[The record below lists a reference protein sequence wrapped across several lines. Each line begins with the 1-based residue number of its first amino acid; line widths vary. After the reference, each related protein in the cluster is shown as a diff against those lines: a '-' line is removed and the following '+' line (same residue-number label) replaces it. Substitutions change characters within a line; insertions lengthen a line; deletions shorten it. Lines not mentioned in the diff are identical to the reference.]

1 MGLTLI
7 GTALITLIIFVW
19 FIATRRQIE
28 SLKNV
33 KKQEEREKRLKLS
46 KTLSYLKW
54 GLVASFLVVVATGAL
69 SIMGNANEQD
79 IYLEHTHGLGY
90 SPDGKRIIIPA
101 HAGLRVYEEGLWKTP
116 EGEKHDYMGFS
127 PANDGFYSSGHP
139 AQGSTLNNPF
149 GIVKSTDEGK
159 SIKSLALDGETDF
172 HNMAVGYTSH
182 VIYAINPQPNSKMSS
197 AGLYYSKDEGN
208 SWTKSE
214 MNGITEE
221 PTAIAVHP
229 TEPSILAIGT
239 PTAVYFS
246 NNFGNTFEKVTSA
259 GQATALFF
267 TNIGEL
273 YIGGYQNNAYLRK
286 MDVASKKSEELKIPE
301 LEKDAV
307 AFFAQNPTDEKELA
321 FATFKNDVYLS
332 TDGGSNWTKIADEGK
347 TISNTDDTGKE
358 KK

>member
-1 MGLTLI
+1 MGLTLV
-7 GTALITLIIFVW
+7 GTALITLVIFVW
-19 FIATRRQIE
+19 FIVTRRQIE

-46 KTLSYLKW
+46 RTLGYLKW
-54 GLVASFLVVVATGAL
+54 GLIASFLVVVATGAL
-69 SIMGNANEQD
+69 ALLGNAKEQG

-90 SPDGKRIIIPA
+90 STDGKRILIPA
-101 HAGLRVYEEGLWKTP
+101 HDGLRVYEDGRWKTP

-127 PANDGFYSSGHP
+127 PVNDGFYSSGHP
-139 AQGSTLNNPF
+139 AQGSELNNPF

-159 SIKSLALDGETDF
+159 TIKSLALDGETDF

-221 PTAIAVHP
+221 PTAMAVHP

-246 NNFGNTFEKVTSA
+246 NNYGKTFGKITSA

-267 TNIGEL
+267 TNKGEL

-307 AFFAQNPTDEKELA
+307 SFFAQNPSNEKEMA
-321 FATFKNDVYLS
+321 FVTFKNDIYLS
-332 TDGGSNWTKIADEGK
+332 TDEGSKWTKIADEGK
-347 TISNTDDTGKE
+347 AISNDNAKAN
-358 KK
+358 

>member
-1 MGLTLI
+1 MGLTLV

-19 FIATRRQIE
+19 FIVTRRQIE

-46 KTLSYLKW
+46 RTLGYLKW
-54 GLVASFLVVVATGAL
+54 GLIASFLVVVATGAL
-69 SIMGNANEQD
+69 AILGNTKDQD

-90 SPDGKRIIIPA
+90 SPDGKRILIPA
-101 HAGLRVYEEGLWKTP
+101 HAGLRVYEDGRWKTP

-127 PANDGFYSSGHP
+127 SVNDGFYSSGHP
-139 AQGSTLNNPF
+139 AQGSKLNNPF

-159 SIKSLALDGETDF
+159 TIKSLALDGETDF

-182 VIYAINPQPNSKMSS
+182 VIYAINPEPNSKMSS
-197 AGLYYSKDEGN
+197 AGLYFSKDDGS
-208 SWTKSE
+208 SWTKSD

-221 PTAIAVHP
+221 PTAMAVHP

-239 PTAVYFS
+239 PTAVYLS
-246 NNFGNTFEKVTSA
+246 NDYGNVFEKVTSA

-267 TNIGEL
+267 TNKGEL
-273 YIGGYQNNAYLRK
+273 FIGGYQNNAYLRK
-286 MDVASKKSEELKIPE
+286 MDVTSKKSEELKIPE

-307 AFFAQNPTDEKELA
+307 AFISQNPTDEKELA
-321 FATFKNDVYLS
+321 FVTFKNDVYLS
-332 TDGGSNWTKIADEGK
+332 TDESSNWTKIADEGK
-347 TISNTDDTGKE
+347 AISKDNKNGNEKE
-358 KK
+358 